1 MVKQGVSCRV
11 RSDVLSSVIVSS
23 GGISARVDC
32 PRFPT
37 LGRQNMGSLFDPGF
51 TSAGPNV
58 RMRTGLFA
66 SYNILQRHRGTIE
79 VESELGRGTVFT
91 LWIPDDLQLLAAQ
104 SSGGGS
110 A

>member
-1 MVKQGVSCRV
+1 MSYPLSLFHLVESV
-11 RSDVLSSVIVSS
+11 REWIVPGS
-23 GGISARVDC
+23 R
-32 PRFPT
+32 RW
-37 LGRQNMGSLFDPGF
+37 GRQNMGSLFDPGF

-66 SYNILQRHRGTIE
+66 SYNILQKHRGTIQ

-91 LWIPDDLQLLAAQ
+91 LWIPDNLPLPPAQ
-104 SSGGGS
+104 SSG